1 MESPRE
7 QRLEDAAPDRLIDVQ
22 AKHCRSPT
30 TTQQQELQWATNAL
44 EWTALSGY
52 LDRCRRQ
59 TRGHWLSLLEIE
71 VDGIGCTACC

>member
-1 MESPRE
+1 
-7 QRLEDAAPDRLIDVQ
+7 
-22 AKHCRSPT
+22 
-30 TTQQQELQWATNAL
+30 L